1 MAYREYY
8 DDYYYQP
15 RTYIDQNGYERFCD
29 SGKSVH
35 RWAAEKKL
43 KRKLR
48 PSEVVHHKDRD
59 KTNNSLDN
67 LWVFP
72 NQRAHSNA
80 HKRDADRYGWDYSY
94 YGRRRNNGW
103 YDWY

>member
-8 DDYYYQP
+8 PDYYYRP
-15 RTYIDQNGYERFCD
+15 ATFIDQNGYERFCD

-48 PSEVVHHKDRD
+48 PYEVVHHIDRD
-59 KTNNSLDN
+59 KTNNSLNN
-67 LWVFP
+67 LHVFP

-80 HKRDADRYGWDYSY
+80 HKRDAYRYGWDYSY
-94 YGRRRNNGW
+94 YGKSGNSRRDYW
-103 YDWY
+103 Y